1 MRKELTLLMV
11 VFLFFDLAYI
21 VLWGTM
27 FKAQVYQWTFI
38 EWPFFACTTIV
49 SFFVLFGAGVFG
61 VICWMGFGKGLA
73 HYRTSKAFLSLPRA
87 LLTVGLLALCS
98 ARRGRPNGV

>member
-1 MRKELTLLMV
+1 MV